1 MNENKLR
8 EQICVLATSIFDRGL
23 THGSTGNISVRLD
36 DKNILVTTSASSF
49 GYLNYEG
56 VNIPITG
63 VAGDQQSALFGQ
75 ACFDVG
81 SMKNTYGTGCFLLM
95 NIGNEFKLSKSGLLT
110 TITCTTK
117 NSINYQLNSLSN
129 HQKINID

>member
-1 MNENKLR
+1 MN
-8 EQICVLATSIFDRGL
+8 
-23 THGSTGNISVRLD
+23 
-36 DKNILVTTSASSF
+36 
-49 GYLNYEG
+49 LNYEG

-63 VAGDQQSALFGQ
+63 VVGDQQSALFGQ

-110 TITCTTK
+110 TIMAV
-117 NSINYQLNSLSN
+117 L
-129 HQKINID
+129 QKILLIMPLRGVYLLEELLYSG